1 MLNVVQNN
9 RFFND
14 YLDSLQIDIYGI
26 EGLPP
31 SFHNTVKANITFIK
45 KLNDFKQL
53 IDCLSGDLCF
63 KLGVEAASVV
73 GASVVRKN
81 FSESIFNN
89 YELLMPNLAEQKKIA
104 EILSTWDKAIETV
117 EKLIA
122 NSQQQ
127 KKALMQQLLTG
138 KKRLLDKNGVRFSDD
153 WQKCSLTDL
162 CSIKTGICKS

>member
-81 FSESIFNN
+81 FRESIFNN

-104 EILSTWDKAIETV
+104 EVLSAVTQEV
-117 EKLIA
+117 EVLHEKL
-122 NSQQQ
+122 NCLKQE
-127 KKALMQQLLTG
+127 KKALMQQLLTR
-138 KKRLLDKNGVRFSDD
+138 KRRVKVEMAA
-153 WQKCSLTDL
+153 
-162 CSIKTGICKS
+162 

>member
-26 EGLPP
+26 EGLPL

-104 EILSTWDKAIETV
+104 EVLSAVTQEV
-117 EKLIA
+117 EVLHEKL
-122 NSQQQ
+122 NCLKQE
-127 KKALMQQLLTG
+127 KKALMQQLLTR
-138 KKRLLDKNGVRFSDD
+138 KRRVKVEMAA
-153 WQKCSLTDL
+153 
-162 CSIKTGICKS
+162 

>member
-31 SFHNTVKANITFIK
+31 SFHNNVKNNIKIIK

-104 EILSTWDKAIETV
+104 EVLSAVTQEV
-117 EKLIA
+117 EVLHEKL
-122 NSQQQ
+122 NCLKQE
-127 KKALMQQLLTG
+127 KKALMQQLLTR
-138 KKRLLDKNGVRFSDD
+138 KRRVKVEMAA
-153 WQKCSLTDL
+153 
-162 CSIKTGICKS
+162 

>member
-14 YLDSLQIDIYGI
+14 YLYSLQIDFYDI

-104 EILSTWDKAIETV
+104 EVLSAVTQEV
-117 EKLIA
+117 EVLHEKL
-122 NSQQQ
+122 NCLKQE
-127 KKALMQQLLTG
+127 KKALMQQLLTR
-138 KKRLLDKNGVRFSDD
+138 KRRVKVEMAA
-153 WQKCSLTDL
+153 
-162 CSIKTGICKS
+162 